1 MNPTKPSNHFFKEI
15 SMRTPSIRTCVAVMA
30 IPFCS
35 MAYAHPG
42 HGIGFM
48 EGMASWQ
55 FGVGLL
61 LTTVALHGLGM
72 ALGGR
77 LYKQALRLRVAGALV
92 AASGALLVAANW

>member
-1 MNPTKPSNHFFKEI
+1 
-15 SMRTPSIRTCVAVMA
+15 MRSQIIRSCVAVMA

-42 HGIGFM
+42 HDIGVM

-55 FGVGLL
+55 LAVGLV
-61 LTTVALHGLGM
+61 LTAVALHGLGM

-77 LYKQALRLRVAGALV
+77 LYKQALGLRVAGALV

>member
-1 MNPTKPSNHFFKEI
+1 
-15 SMRTPSIRTCVAVMA
+15 MRTQFIRSCVAVMA

-55 FGVGLL
+55 FGVGLV
-61 LTTVALHGLGM
+61 LTTVSLLSLGL

-77 LYKQALRLRVAGALV
+77 LHKKATGLRVAGAM
-92 AASGALLVAANW
+92 VAANG

>member
-1 MNPTKPSNHFFKEI
+1 MRSQFFR
-15 SMRTPSIRTCVAVMA
+15 SCVAVMA

>member
-1 MNPTKPSNHFFKEI
+1 
-15 SMRTPSIRTCVAVMA
+15 MRSPFIRSCVAVMA

-35 MAYAHPG
+35 LAYAHPG

-55 FGVGLL
+55 LGAGLL
-61 LTTVALHGLGM
+61 LTAVALHGVGM

-77 LYKQALRLRVAGALV
+77 LYKQALGLRVAGSATLV
-92 AASGALLVAANW
+92 ATNG